1 MRYLNYEDYQ
11 AKLARHEKYLQLLLY
26 EKTTR
31 KAYLYKPKIASIYGT
46 IAQKQTYF
54 KKLRQ
59 KLNINKTNTNDKI
72 AFITLTYDTK
82 LYTATQVV
90 NRCKHDIQKFFK
102 LIRNRIGKINYFWIV
117 ELTKR
122 NYVHFHIIA
131 KEYIPAK
138 MIHACW
144 KATTGSIITN
154 VKGISRTQAGKYIT
168 KYVSDATKLS
178 EEQAKFLYDN
188 NFKRLYAMSK
198 RFFYNRT
205 RKPDNY
211 VLIGVVTNC
220 FCVAQAEPG
229 EFLELTDIALSYIV
243 QLMEE
248 RAYGYV
254 LKREPNPPDIISAEY
269 ITI

>member
-1 MRYLNYEDYQ
+1 MRYLTFEKYQ
-11 AKLARHEKYLQLLLY
+11 EKLARHEKYLQLLLY
-26 EKTTR
+26 SKVDR

-46 IAQKQTYF
+46 LEQKKTYF
-54 KKLRQ
+54 KKLRNR
-59 KLNINKTNTNDKI
+59 LNINKTNTNNKI

-82 LYTATQVV
+82 LYTAVEVV

-117 ELTKR
+117 ELTKK

-138 MIHACW
+138 MINACW

-178 EEQAKFLYDN
+178 EEQAKFLYEN

-220 FCVAQAEPG
+220 FCVAQADPG
-229 EFLELTDIALSYIV
+229 EFLELTDIALAYIV

-254 LKREPNPPDIISAEY
+254 LKRQPRPPAVAKAEQ
-269 ITI
+269 TIV

>member
-1 MRYLNYEDYQ
+1 MRYLPFDLYQ
-11 AKLARHEKYLQLLLY
+11 EKLARHEKYLQLLLY
-26 EKTTR
+26 SKIDR

-46 IAQKQTYF
+46 LAQKQTYF

-59 KLNINKTNTNDKI
+59 KLNINKTNTNNKI

-82 LYTATQVV
+82 LYTASQVV
-90 NRCKHDIQKFFK
+90 HRCKSDIQKFFK

-117 ELTKR
+117 ELTKQ

-138 MIHACW
+138 MINACW
-144 KATTGSIITN
+144 RATTGSIITH

-178 EEQAKFLYDN
+178 EEQARFLYEND
-188 NFKRLYAMSK
+188 FKRLYSMSK

-205 RKPDNY
+205 RKPDQY
-211 VLIGVVTNC
+211 VLIGVITNC
-220 FCVAQAEPG
+220 FCVAQADPG
-229 EFLELTDIALSYIV
+229 EFLELSDIALTYIV
-243 QLMEE
+243 ELMET
-248 RAYGYV
+248 RSYGYV
-254 LKREPNPPDIISAEY
+254 LKREPNPPSIVSAEQ
-269 ITI
+269 IIV

>member
-1 MRYLNYEDYQ
+1 MRYLPFDLYQ
-11 AKLARHEKYLQLLLY
+11 DKLARHEKYLQLLLY
-26 EKTTR
+26 EKATR

-46 IAQKQTYF
+46 INQKQTYF

-82 LYTATQVV
+82 LYSAVQVV
-90 NRCKHDIQKFFK
+90 NRCKSDIQKFFK

-122 NYVHFHIIA
+122 NYVHFHIIC

-138 MIHACW
+138 MINACW
-144 KATTGSIITN
+144 RATTGSIITH

-178 EEQAKFLYDN
+178 EDQVRFLYEN
-188 NFKRLYAMSK
+188 NFKRLYSMSK
-198 RFFYNRT
+198 KFFFNRT
-205 RKPDNY
+205 RKPEQY

-220 FCVAQAEPG
+220 FCMGQADPG
-229 EFLELTDIALSYIV
+229 EFLELSDIALSYIV
-243 QLMEE
+243 ELMEMK
-248 RAYGYV
+248 AYGYV
-254 LKREPNPPDIISAEY
+254 LKRQPRPPAVANAEY
-269 ITI
+269 ITV

>member
-1 MRYLNYEDYQ
+1 MRYLPFDLYQ
-11 AKLARHEKYLQLLLY
+11 EKLARHEKYLQLLLY
-26 EKTTR
+26 SKIDR

-46 IAQKQTYF
+46 INQKQTYF

-59 KLNINKTNTNDKI
+59 KLNINKTNTNNQI

-90 NRCKHDIQKFFK
+90 NRCKSDIQKFFK

-138 MIHACW
+138 MINACW

-178 EEQAKFLYDN
+178 EDQARFLYDN
-188 NFKRLYAMSK
+188 DFKRLYSMSK
-198 RFFYNRT
+198 KFFYNRT
-205 RKPDNY
+205 RKPEQY

-220 FCVAQAEPG
+220 FCVAQAGTG
-229 EFLELTDIALSYIV
+229 EFLELSDIALAYIV
-243 QLMEE
+243 ELMKT
-248 RAYGYV
+248 RAYGYI
-254 LKREPNPPDIISAEY
+254 LKRQPRPPAVIRAEQIIV
-269 ITI
+269 